1 LSLYINILVVIF
13 GLIVGSFL
21 NVCISRLPRGRS
33 IVRPR
38 SRCPKC
44 GQPISAF
51 DNIPVLS
58 FIILKGRC
66 RSCHERISPQYP
78 IVEITSSLLLLLA
91 YRKFGLTL
99 QFAGYGY
106 FMLALL
112 VIFATDAMERVIPD
126 RVTYPSIVIGL
137 AFSALNR
144 EIVSG
149 LTGAAAGFALLLL
162 VAWFGRFL
170 FRKEAMGG
178 GDVKLAAMI
187 GAFLGW
193 RMLLVSLFL
202 AFFTG
207 ALVGVVIMLVRG
219 RGKGSE
225 VAFGPF
231 MAVGAVA
238 ALLFGETILQAYLRF
253 LGR

>member
-1 LSLYINILVVIF
+1 MSVYVDIVIVIF

-21 NVCISRLPRGRS
+21 NVCISRLPEGKS
-33 IVRPR
+33 VVRPR
-38 SRCPKC
+38 SRCPSC
-44 GQPISAF
+44 GHPIRAL

-66 RSCHERISPQYP
+66 RSCRERISLQYP
-78 IVEITSSLLLLLA
+78 IVEIASALFLLLA
-91 YRKFGLTL
+91 YRRFGLSL

-112 VIFATDAMERVIPD
+112 VIFGTDVKERVIPD

-144 EIVSG
+144 EVVSG
-149 LTGAAAGFALLLL
+149 LVGMAAGFGLLLV
-162 VAWFGRFL
+162 VAWFGRLL

-178 GDVKLAAMI
+178 GDVKLAAMV

-207 ALVGVVIMLVRG
+207 AILGALIMLVRG

-231 MAVGAVA
+231 IAFGAVV
-238 ALLFGETILQAYLRF
+238 ALFFGRTILEAYLRF
-253 LGR
+253 LLR